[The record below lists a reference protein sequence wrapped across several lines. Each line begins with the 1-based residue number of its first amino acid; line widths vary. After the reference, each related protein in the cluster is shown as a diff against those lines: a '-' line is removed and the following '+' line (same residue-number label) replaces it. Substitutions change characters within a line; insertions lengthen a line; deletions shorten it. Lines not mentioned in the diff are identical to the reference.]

1 MDRAR
6 QAGRSGAGRSGIVV
20 VMKNWEG
27 IAQANGLTLSARE
40 LDRLVGSLAALE
52 ETFRPLVKQ
61 LTPDLE
67 PDLELHL
74 SSEVAGEASG
84 DGE

>member
-1 MDRAR
+1 MDRAS
-6 QAGRSGAGRSGIVV
+6 QAGSSGAGRSGIVV
-20 VMKNWEG
+20 VMKNWAG

-40 LDRLVGSLAALE
+40 LDGIVAPLAALE
-52 ETFRPLVKQ
+52 ETFRPLVRQ

-67 PDLELHL
+67 PDLEMHL
-74 SSEVAGEASG
+74 AE

>member
-1 MDRAR
+1 MVRAP
-6 QAGRSGAGRSGIVV
+6 QAGRSGIVV
-20 VMKNWEG
+20 VMKNWAA

-52 ETFRPLVKQ
+52 ETLRPLVKQ

-74 SSEVAGEASG
+74 SGEAAGE
-84 DGE
+84 GE

>member
-1 MDRAR
+1 M
-6 QAGRSGAGRSGIVV
+6 
-20 VMKNWEG
+20 VMKNWAG

-74 SSEVAGEASG
+74 PGVAAG

>member
-1 MDRAR
+1 M
-6 QAGRSGAGRSGIVV
+6 
-20 VMKNWEG
+20 VMKNWAG

-40 LDRLVGSLAALE
+40 LDRLTGSLAALE
-52 ETFRPLVKQ
+52 ETFHPLVKQ

-74 SSEVAGEASG
+74 SDEAAGEAP
-84 DGE
+84 GESK

>member
-1 MDRAR
+1 MDRAS

-20 VMKNWEG
+20 VMKNWAG
-27 IAQANGLTLSARE
+27 IAQANGMALSAGE

-52 ETFRPLVKQ
+52 EIFRPLVKQ

-74 SSEVAGEASG
+74 SGEAAE
-84 DGE
+84 DDE

>member
-1 MDRAR
+1 MDCALE
-6 QAGRSGAGRSGIVV
+6 AGRSAIVG
-20 VMKNWEG
+20 VMTNWAG
-27 IAQANGLTLSARE
+27 IAQARGLTLSGGE
-40 LDRLVGSLAALE
+40 LDRLVGPLAALE

-74 SSEVAGEASG
+74 AE

>member
-1 MDRAR
+1 MDRAG
-6 QAGRSGAGRSGIVV
+6 QAGRSGAGRSGIVE
-20 VMKNWEG
+20 VMKNWAG

-40 LDRLVGSLAALE
+40 LDGIVGPLAALE
-52 ETFRPLVKQ
+52 ETFRPLVRQ

-74 SSEVAGEASG
+74 AAESAE

>member
-1 MDRAR
+1 MERAP
-6 QAGRSGAGRSGIVV
+6 QTGRFAIVV
-20 VMKNWEG
+20 VMKNWAG
-27 IAQANGLTLSARE
+27 IAQAHGLTLTARE
-40 LDRLVGSLAALE
+40 LDRIVPPLAALE

-74 SSEVAGEASG
+74 AGEGA
-84 DGE
+84 GEGE

>member
-1 MDRAR
+1 
-6 QAGRSGAGRSGIVV
+6 
-20 VMKNWEG
+20 MKNWTS
-27 IAQANGLTLSARE
+27 IAQAHGLALSARE
-40 LDRLVGSLAALE
+40 LDRLAESLGALE

-74 SSEVAGEASG
+74 AGE
-84 DGE
+84 GE

>member
-1 MDRAR
+1 
-6 QAGRSGAGRSGIVV
+6 
-20 VMKNWEG
+20 MKNWAG
-27 IAQANGLTLSARE
+27 IAQAHGLTLSARE
-40 LDRLVGSLAALE
+40 LDRIVEPLAALE
-52 ETFRPLVKQ
+52 ESFRPLLKQ

-74 SSEVAGEASG
+74 GE

>member
-1 MDRAR
+1 
-6 QAGRSGAGRSGIVV
+6 
-20 VMKNWEG
+20 MKNWEG

-74 SSEVAGEASG
+74 SSKVAGEASG